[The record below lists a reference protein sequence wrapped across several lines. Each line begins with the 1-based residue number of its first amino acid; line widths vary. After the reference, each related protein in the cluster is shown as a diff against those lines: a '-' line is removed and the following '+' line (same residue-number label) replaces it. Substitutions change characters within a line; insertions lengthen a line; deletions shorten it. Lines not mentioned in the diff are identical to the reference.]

1 MVLTVFATCADSSG
15 SRIKIRSLYVE
26 FLVLDEGHPQVLR
39 VRDDESGGDEGG
51 LVIVCLPCRPDD
63 VPSSLGVDGGH
74 CCDQPSRRLLFSS
87 VGYRERE
94 RAGRPRRKKNCTLA
108 SETIAKTSKANRHGM
123 VIMGANACFGKK
135 FDSQ

>member
-39 VRDDESGGDEGG
+39 VRDDESGGEEGG

-94 RAGRPRRKKNCTLA
+94 RAGRPRRKRTVRLPA
-108 SETIAKTSKANRHGM
+108 RRLPRLSKRIVM
-123 VIMGANACFGKK
+123 EW
-135 FDSQ
+135 